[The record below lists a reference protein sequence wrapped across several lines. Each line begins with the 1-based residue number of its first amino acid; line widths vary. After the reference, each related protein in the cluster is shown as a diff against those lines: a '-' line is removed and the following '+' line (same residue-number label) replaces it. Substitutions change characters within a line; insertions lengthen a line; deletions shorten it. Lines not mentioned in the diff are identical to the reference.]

1 MLTAL
6 AGCTCCFANDQ
17 DVAGECGVRAMP
29 TFQAFFNGEK
39 VDELTGA
46 DPGRLQAMIAKY
58 VGGLHRWYWHMANC
72 RVQLSSKES
81 SNCVGVLSVV
91 WYWFAPQS

>member
-1 MLTAL
+1 MYAAGITHAYESSYMLCTAVFETFCVL
-6 AGCTCCFANDQ
+6 ATAAAQ

-46 DPGRLQAMIAKY
+46 DPAKLQAMIAK
-58 VGGLHRWYWHMANC
+58 
-72 RVQLSSKES
+72 
-81 SNCVGVLSVV
+81 
-91 WYWFAPQS
+91 